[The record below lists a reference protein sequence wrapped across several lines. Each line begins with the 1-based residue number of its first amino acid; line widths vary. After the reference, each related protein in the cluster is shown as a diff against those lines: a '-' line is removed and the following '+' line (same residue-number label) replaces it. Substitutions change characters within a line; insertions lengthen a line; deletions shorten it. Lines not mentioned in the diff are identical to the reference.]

1 MSGYKRSFLYW
12 FRIMEQQF
20 LIWIGSCLV
29 VAVFF
34 GTGEDSREILASYI
48 PMMGIIMILV
58 FSMNGPVLYIP
69 QGISFGATR
78 REIFTG
84 MEIMMHL
91 IALQVA
97 LLSMLF
103 IQIDSESGILG
114 YLTYNA
120 FMNKPEMC
128 MLFGTFY
135 LLVCSVGNGVNVVT
149 IKFGKTVGM
158 IVYILCVIVLTLGA
172 VFGISL
178 ALLGDMGS
186 VLIENLSS
194 ILTAGIAGSVI
205 LDTLVIAAGYQVIK
219 KYEVR
224 A

>member
-20 LIWIGSCLV
+20 LIWIGTILV
-29 VAVFF
+29 FAVIF
-34 GTGEDSREILASYI
+34 GTGEDSREMLASYL
-48 PMMGIIMILV
+48 PMMSAIMIMV
-58 FSMNGPVLYIP
+58 FCMNGPVLYIP

-84 MEIMMHL
+84 MEIIMHL
-91 IALQVA
+91 ITLQIA
-97 LLSMLF
+97 LLSILV

-120 FMNKPEMC
+120 FMNKAEMC
-128 MLFGTFY
+128 KLFGTFY
-135 LLVCSVGNGVNVVT
+135 LLVCSLGNGVNVVT

-158 IVYILCVIVLTLGA
+158 IVYILCVIVFTIGA
-172 VFGISL
+172 VFTINL
-178 ALLGDMGS
+178 ALLEDMGS
-186 VLIENLSS
+186 ALITNLST

-205 LDTLVIAAGYQVIK
+205 LDVLVIAAGYLVIR